1 MATYNQIHRFGTQA
15 QYDALV
21 LAESINENYLYFTS
35 DTGKLYKGSVDIT
48 NSLIKTASNAS
59 VPTTGVAGKI
69 YLESSTGMVKAYIDG
84 AWVVLSYPISQS
96 IPTGSSAA
104 STYAVPSEAAV
115 KDYVDTAIGATGV
128 VSDITQKMNGTTAV
142 AGTLVATKNDAST
155 FDIRMVG
162 LTTKP
167 TWDASARILSFPVTK
182 ADGTVETVTAD
193 IGKDIFL
200 DPGEGKNYF
209 DPDTKEIVLTL
220 NNGTTATDPTV
231 IRIPAAAL
239 YNDYTASDTDSIDMS
254 INGETHA
261 VSATVKVDDTAGN
274 ALQIVTNKGLRVDLS
289 AYATTA
295 SVEGIRSNL
304 QGQIDS
310 TTATLAA
317 TTASLGELQTNY
329 NATTAELGTLK
340 SNYNA
345 TTAKLGTLETNY
357 NATTAKLGTLESN
370 YNATTADLDALK
382 TNYNATT
389 AALNTLTT
397 NYNATTVTVAQNS
410 ADITALATAATE
422 WAGFA
427 ES

>member
-1 MATYNQIHRFGTQA
+1 MATYNQIHRYGTQA

-21 LAESINENYLYFTS
+21 LAGTVNENYLYFTS

-48 NSLIKTASNAS
+48 NSLIKTAANTA
-59 VPTTGVAGKI
+59 VPATGVAGKI

-96 IPTGSSAA
+96 IPSGSSTG

-115 KDYVDTAIGATGV
+115 KEYVDSAIGATGV
-128 VSDITQKMNGTTAV
+128 VSNIEQKMNGSTAV
-142 AGTLVATKNDAST
+142 AGTLVATKNDGST
-155 FDIRMVG
+155 FDIRMTG

-167 TWDASARILSFPVTK
+167 TWDAETRVLSFPVTK
-182 ADGTVETVTAD
+182 ADGTTETVTAN

-209 DPDTKEIVLTL
+209 DPDTQEIVLTL
-220 NNGTTATDPTV
+220 NDDPDNPTV
-231 IRIPAAAL
+231 IRIPASAL
-239 YNDYTASDTDSIDMS
+239 YNDYTAGDTATIDMD
-254 INGETHA
+254 IDGTTHEITA
-261 VSATVKVDDTAGN
+261 SVKIDDTAGN

-317 TTASLGELQTNY
+317 TTESLSTLTNNY
-329 NATTAELGTLK
+329 NATTTALSTLQ
-340 SNYNA
+340 SNYN
-345 TTAKLGTLETNY
+345 N
-357 NATTAKLGTLESN
+357 
-370 YNATTADLDALK
+370 TTADLDALK
-382 TNYNATT
+382 TNYNATTVALNTLTNNYNATTADLATLKTNYNNTT

>member
-1 MATYNQIHRFGTQA
+1 MATYNQIHRYGTQA

-21 LAESINENYLYFTS
+21 LAGTVNENYLYFTS

-48 NSLIKTASNAS
+48 NSLIKTAANTA
-59 VPTTGVAGKI
+59 VPATGVAGKI
-69 YLESSTGMVKAYIDG
+69 YLESSTGMVKAYIDS
-84 AWVVLSYPISQS
+84 AWVVLSYPISQE
-96 IPTGSSAA
+96 IPASNA
-104 STYAVPSEAAV
+104 STAAVPSEAAV
-115 KDYVDTAIGATGV
+115 KNYVDSAIGATGV
-128 VSDITQKMNGTTAV
+128 VSNIEQKMNGSTAV
-142 AGTLVATKNDAST
+142 AGTLVATKNDGST
-155 FDIRMVG
+155 FDIRMTG

-167 TWDASARILSFPVTK
+167 TWDAETRVLSFPVTK
-182 ADGTVETVTAD
+182 ADGTTETVTAD

-239 YNDYTASDTDSIDMS
+239 YNDYTAGDTATIDMD
-254 INGETHA
+254 IDGTTHEITA
-261 VSATVKVDDTAGN
+261 SVKIDDTAGN

-317 TTASLGELQTNY
+317 TTESLSTLTNNYNATTTALSTLQSNYNNTTADLDALKTNY
-329 NATTAELGTLK
+329 NATTVALNTL
-340 SNYNA
+340 
-345 TTAKLGTLETNY
+345 TN
-357 NATTAKLGTLESN
+357 N

-382 TNYNATT
+382 TNYNNTT

>member
-1 MATYNQIHRFGTQA
+1 MATYNQIHRYGTQA

-21 LAESINENYLYFTS
+21 LAGTVNENYLYFTS

-48 NSLIKTASNAS
+48 NSLIKTAANTA
-59 VPTTGVAGKI
+59 VPATGVAGKI
-69 YLESSTGMVKAYIDG
+69 YLESSTGMVKAYIDS
-84 AWVVLSYPISQS
+84 AWVVLSYPISQE
-96 IPTGSSAA
+96 IPASNA
-104 STYAVPSEAAV
+104 STAAVPSEAAV
-115 KDYVDTAIGATGV
+115 KNYVDSAIGATGV
-128 VSDITQKMNGTTAV
+128 VSNIEQKMNGSTAV
-142 AGTLVATKNDAST
+142 AGTLVATKNDGST
-155 FDIRMVG
+155 FDIRMTG

-167 TWDASARILSFPVTK
+167 TWDAETRVLSFPVTK
-182 ADGTVETVTAD
+182 ADGTTETVTAD

-239 YNDYTASDTDSIDMS
+239 YNDYTAGDTATIDMD
-254 INGETHA
+254 IDGTTHEITA
-261 VSATVKVDDTAGN
+261 SVKIDDTAGN

-317 TTASLGELQTNY
+317 TTESLSTLTNNY
-329 NATTAELGTLK
+329 NATTTALSTLQ
-340 SNYNA
+340 SNYN
-345 TTAKLGTLETNY
+345 N
-357 NATTAKLGTLESN
+357 
-370 YNATTADLDALK
+370 TTADLDALK

-389 AALNTLTT
+389 VALNTLTN

>member
-1 MATYNQIHRFGTQA
+1 MATYNQIHRYGTQA

-21 LAESINENYLYFTS
+21 LAGTVNENYLYFTS

-48 NSLIKTASNAS
+48 NSLIKTAANTA
-59 VPTTGVAGKI
+59 VPATGVAGKI

-84 AWVVLSYPISQS
+84 AWVVLSYPISQE
-96 IPTGSSAA
+96 IPASNA
-104 STYAVPSEAAV
+104 STAAVPSEAAV
-115 KDYVDTAIGATGV
+115 KDYVDSAIGATGV
-128 VSDITQKMNGTTAV
+128 VSNIEQKMNGSTAV
-142 AGTLVATKNDAST
+142 AGTLVATKNDGST
-155 FDIRMVG
+155 FDIRMTG

-167 TWDASARILSFPVTK
+167 TWDAETRVLSFPVTK
-182 ADGTVETVTAD
+182 ADGTTETVTAD

-239 YNDYTASDTDSIDMS
+239 YNDYTAGDTATIDMD
-254 INGETHA
+254 IDGTTHEITA
-261 VSATVKVDDTAGN
+261 SVKIDDTAGN

-317 TTASLGELQTNY
+317 TTESLSTLTNNY
-329 NATTAELGTLK
+329 NATTVELNTLK
-340 SNYNA
+340 NNYNT
-345 TTAKLGTLETNY
+345 TTAALDTL
-357 NATTAKLGTLESN
+357 TTN
-370 YNATTADLDALK
+370 YNATTADLAALK

-389 AALNTLTT
+389 ADLDTLKTNYNNTTAALNTLTN